1 MCLVSPFSCCFYQD
15 LLVQAIQT
23 TNQTATITNLE
34 PCLRYWVRVSA
45 INCGSSVDSAL
56 QRVDLLGTTENFMF
70 FILLEQGEMCQ
81 AWVEAQ
87 FLGDVEGEVSLQLS
101 QCELNALCMA
111 DSVLRCGMNHT
122 DAEYQ

>member
-1 MCLVSPFSCCFYQD
+1 M
-15 LLVQAIQT
+15 
-23 TNQTATITNLE
+23 
-34 PCLRYWVRVSA
+34 RVSA